1 MEYRN
6 IPYVK
11 LPVSRIV
18 LGTATPSFIKGEENN
33 ALLDAAL
40 AAGISTFDTARNYG
54 MSEKSIGIWLRER
67 GNRDKVTILSKCGH
81 PSLLGKK
88 RVSEKEIRKDFA
100 KSTQLL
106 GTDFIDIYVLH
117 RDDTDLDAGVAVEVF
132 NALHAEGKIG
142 AFGGSNWSY
151 ERIAQANE
159 YAEKHHL
166 IPFTVSSPHFGL
178 ARQQQDP
185 WGGGCVT
192 LTGEENAAAREWYQ
206 KTQMPVFSYSSLGR
220 GLLSGKLK
228 SEDCARADKVL
239 DAVAMKGYGCE
250 DNYERLDRCEKL
262 AGQKGCTVA
271 QIAMA
276 WIYHQPIN
284 TFAIVTMSSPR
295 RLDENIAAL
304 NVPLTDEE
312 CRYLNLETDTL
323 Q

>member
-18 LGTATPSFIKGEENN
+18 LGTAAPSFIKGEENN
-33 ALLDAAL
+33 TLLDAAL

-54 MSEKSIGIWLRER
+54 MAEKSIGIWLRER
-67 GNRDKVTILSKCGH
+67 DNRDKVTILSKCGH
-81 PSLLGKK
+81 PSKLGRK
-88 RVSEKEIRKDFA
+88 RVSEKEVRKDFA

-106 GTDFIDIYVLH
+106 GTDYIDIYVLH
-117 RDDTDLDAGVAVEVF
+117 RDDPDLDAGVAVEIF

-192 LTGEENAAAREWYQ
+192 LTGEENTAAREWYK
-206 KTQMPVFSYSSLGR
+206 KTQMPIFSYSSLGR

-228 SEDCARADKVL
+228 SEDRAKAGQVL

-250 DNYERLDRCEKL
+250 DNYERLARCEKL
-262 AGQKGCTVA
+262 AEEKGCTVA
-271 QIAMA
+271 QVAMA
-276 WIYHQPIN
+276 WIYHQPLN

-304 NVPLTDEE
+304 SIPLSEAE
-312 CRYLNLETDTL
+312 CRYLNLETETV